1 MASNDHLT
9 FLVLAVSV
17 ALALFAAGELP
28 ALLLPPAF
36 PKADQETPRAT
47 RRVRG
52 RHSVPGVTTWDHLG
66 APGALTAQE
75 RTGKPQYTALQGQE

>member
-52 RHSVPGVTTWDHLG
+52 RHSDGDHLG